1 MVQSVSDQLNGVLDQ
16 FENNVPHVE
25 ATAVVSIDGL
35 VIASRLPSGIDEE
48 RMGAMG
54 AAILSISH
62 RSGEE
67 LNRGNLQRV
76 LIQGDHGYMMIRS
89 VGEDAVL
96 VVLTG
101 SRVKLGMLF
110 YECKQCVAKL
120 TAII

>member
-1 MVQSVSDQLNGVLDQ
+1 MVQSVSAQLNGVLDQ
-16 FENNVPHVE
+16 FESNVPHVE
-25 ATAVVSIDGL
+25 ATAIVSIDGL

-120 TAII
+120 TEII

>member
-25 ATAVVSIDGL
+25 ATAVVSTDGL

-48 RMGAMG
+48 KMGAMA

-101 SRVKLGMLF
+101 SRVKLGM
-110 YECKQCVAKL
+110 
-120 TAII
+120 